1 MNYKIVPILS
11 LYILTSCSSLKKQ
24 VTYTSITGSLLG
36 GVIGKELSPN
46 KESDPFNTVIGAVAG
61 AVLAGTLGYYL
72 YEDGNPTKNLKP
84 VDVKNMESV
93 KTLDE
98 YFGEE
103 GFSEMSI
110 ENSNVQ
116 VKDLSSKEID
126 KLRKLG
132 VKPVVPY
139 FKEYETEKRVM
150 IKGDKKIIIPSHKI
164 YEQGV
169 RVE

>member
-1 MNYKIVPILS
+1 M
-11 LYILTSCSSLKKQ
+11 
-24 VTYTSITGSLLG
+24 
-36 GVIGKELSPN
+36 
-46 KESDPFNTVIGAVAG
+46 
-61 AVLAGTLGYYL
+61 
-72 YEDGNPTKNLKP
+72 
-84 VDVKNMESV
+84 
-93 KTLDE
+93 DE